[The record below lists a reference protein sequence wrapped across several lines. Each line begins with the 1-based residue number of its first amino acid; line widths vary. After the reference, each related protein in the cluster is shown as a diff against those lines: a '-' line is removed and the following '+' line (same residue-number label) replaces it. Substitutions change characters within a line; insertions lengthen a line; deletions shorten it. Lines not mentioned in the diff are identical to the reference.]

1 MIDREKIQAAVAS
14 IIEAIGEDPSR
25 EGLVDTPARVARMY
39 EELFSGLD
47 RDPVEVLSTGFDEG
61 LEELVVLKDI
71 PFFSICE
78 HHLLPFFGV
87 AHIGYVPSGRL
98 LGASKLARALDI
110 LAHRP
115 QVQERLT
122 SQLVDAISSAVQPK
136 GVAAVLDAEH
146 LCMSLRG
153 ANKHDSKLVTS
164 VSRGILKTRHAARQ
178 EFLRLVPD
186 RSA

>member
-47 RDPVEVLSTGFDEG
+47 RDPVQVLSTGFDEG
-61 LEELVVLKDI
+61 LEDLVVLKDI

-87 AHIGYVPSGRL
+87 AHIGYMPSGRL

-122 SQLVDAISSAVQPK
+122 SQLVDAISSSVQPK

-146 LCMSLRG
+146 LCISLRG

-164 VSRGILKTRHAARQ
+164 VSRGILKTRHSARQ